1 MAIHDDVVAYQATR
15 TARPASPASPISS
28 ARPTGQAGPAAQL
41 ASATGTALAAGQ
53 HLSGVAAGRRPF
65 WRSLLV
71 VLLGV
76 FSLGVTAVYV
86 ATLTT
91 DFRQHHWAGALDASR
106 DAVPAAVG
114 WAALLL
120 IFFARSAAAADQ
132 ASAAEDHAVTERQ
145 RQAALA
151 RDSVRRAEQRV
162 QRLAERLAELSALAG
177 QGGQNRQLDRQ
188 IGATAARLD
197 LARQWAVGARA
208 ALAATQPDLEKATA
222 TQSSHVRGPRPPA
235 SRVALLPVP
244 VLPVEVRKAAFAE
257 DDRDAQYLL
266 GGVYGGARRDGIRV
280 RLVQVAQSN
289 AAGRHRD
296 VVRGHVQLPD
306 RFVNVNWLVELLRA
320 HALLGDAHPAPSCRR
335 GWSGWPYPRPRIRRT
350 AAGHPALGCY
360 PAMAGACQ
368 SEHGRFGEVIRLR

>member
-1 MAIHDDVVAYQATR
+1 MAIHDDVVACQATR

-28 ARPTGQAGPAAQL
+28 ARPTGQAGPAGQF
-41 ASATGTALAAGQ
+41 ASAKGTALAAGQ
-53 HLSGVAAGRRPF
+53 HLSRVAAGRRPF

-120 IFFARSAAAADQ
+120 IFFARAAAAADE

-162 QRLAERLAELSALAG
+162 QRLAARLAELSALAG

-208 ALAATQPDLEKATA
+208 ALAATQPELRKGNGM
-222 TQSSHVRGPRPPA
+222 QSSYVRGPSPSS
-235 SRVALLPVP
+235 SRVALLLVP
-244 VLPVEVRKAAFAE
+244 ALSGAVRK
-257 DDRDAQYLL
+257 
-266 GGVYGGARRDGIRV
+266 GRV
-280 RLVQVAQSN
+280 R
-289 AAGRHRD
+289 GRRS
-296 VVRGHVQLPD
+296 R
-306 RFVNVNWLVELLRA
+306 RA
-320 HALLGDAHPAPSCRR
+320 VSPRR
-335 GWSGWPYPRPRIRRT
+335 
-350 AAGHPALGCY
+350 
-360 PAMAGACQ
+360 
-368 SEHGRFGEVIRLR
+368 RLRRRAP

>member
-1 MAIHDDVVAYQATR
+1 
-15 TARPASPASPISS
+15 
-28 ARPTGQAGPAAQL
+28 
-41 ASATGTALAAGQ
+41 
-53 HLSGVAAGRRPF
+53 LSRVAAGRPSF

-76 FSLGVTAVYV
+76 FSLGITAVYV
-86 ATLTT
+86 ATLTS

-114 WAALLL
+114 WAALLI
-120 IFFARSAAAADQ
+120 IFFARAAAAADQ

-162 QRLAERLAELSALAG
+162 QRLAVRLAELSALAG

-197 LARQWAVGARA
+197 LARQWAVGAQA
-208 ALAATQPDLEKATA
+208 ALAATQPELRKATG
-222 TQSSHVRGPRPPA
+222 TQSSHVRGPRPPS

-244 VLPVEVRKAAFAE
+244 ALPDEVRKGQARSGKAAFAE

-266 GGVYGGARRDGIRV
+266 GGVYGGTRRDGIRV
-280 RLVQVAQSN
+280 RLVQVAQRN
-289 AAGRHRD
+289 AAGRHCD
-296 VVRGHVQLPD
+296 VVCG
-306 RFVNVNWLVELLRA
+306 
-320 HALLGDAHPAPSCRR
+320 
-335 GWSGWPYPRPRIRRT
+335 
-350 AAGHPALGCY
+350 
-360 PAMAGACQ
+360 
-368 SEHGRFGEVIRLR
+368 

>member
-1 MAIHDDVVAYQATR
+1 M
-15 TARPASPASPISS
+15 
-28 ARPTGQAGPAAQL
+28 
-41 ASATGTALAAGQ
+41 
-53 HLSGVAAGRRPF
+53 SGVAAGRRPF

-76 FSLGVTAVYV
+76 FSLGVTIVYV

-120 IFFARSAAAADQ
+120 IFFARAAAAADQ

-162 QRLAERLAELSALAG
+162 ERLAAKLAELSALAGHGGQCG

-188 IGATAARLD
+188 IGATAARLE

-208 ALAATQPDLEKATA
+208 ALAATQPELKEATG
-222 TQSSHVRGPRPPA
+222 TQSSRARGPRPPS

-244 VLPVEVRKAAFAE
+244 ALLVRFGLDGPPRAGQAKSGKAAFAE

-266 GGVYGGARRDGIRV
+266 GGVYGGARGDGIRV
-280 RLVQVAQSN
+280 RLVQVAQRN
-289 AAGRHRD
+289 AAGRDCD
-296 VVRGHVQLPD
+296 VVCG
-306 RFVNVNWLVELLRA
+306 
-320 HALLGDAHPAPSCRR
+320 
-335 GWSGWPYPRPRIRRT
+335 
-350 AAGHPALGCY
+350 
-360 PAMAGACQ
+360 
-368 SEHGRFGEVIRLR
+368 